1 MEQFYL
7 SIKNT
12 QRKIEDVRNL
22 FKNLTTREME
32 ILEFEKAR
40 AEQLKLEHD
49 VKVMSD
55 EVDNLPVY
63 LPPSPPCTPE
73 FERHANNFIVSNS
86 SELHKSPLDRVRKAN
101 EIIIVENI
109 KRSQAVSGSVVSS
122 TRNNTHI
129 VYEDDHGNNCLNS
142 ATDNDVT
149 LNNNVNTINNNENFQ
164 MIQKSE
170 IINFNKMN
178 QLSNVECELNRHVNF
193 LLMSKRHEHDEYVVN
208 LDFKIEIYFNIIFII
223 FYI

>member
-1 MEQFYL
+1 MTMEHFYL

-40 AEQLKLEHD
+40 AEQLKLERD
-49 VKVMSD
+49 LKVMSD

-73 FERHANNFIVSNS
+73 FERHANNFIVPN
-86 SELHKSPLDRVRKAN
+86 SELLKSPLDRVRKAN

-109 KRSQAVSGSVVSS
+109 SGSVVSS
-122 TRNNTHI
+122 TRNNTNI
-129 VYEDDHGNNCLNS
+129 LVYEDDHGNNCLNS
-142 ATDNDVT
+142 DATDNDVT
-149 LNNNVNTINNNENFQ
+149 LNNNVITINNNENFQ

-193 LLMSKRHEHDEYVVN
+193 LLTSKRREHDEYVVN
-208 LDFKIEIYFNIIFII
+208 LDVKNILL
-223 FYI
+223 

>member
-1 MEQFYL
+1 MEHFYL

-40 AEQLKLEHD
+40 AEQLKLERD
-49 VKVMSD
+49 LKVMSD

-86 SELHKSPLDRVRKAN
+86 ELRKSPLDRVRKAN

-109 KRSQAVSGSVVSS
+109 KSSQAVNGSVVSS
-122 TRNNTHI
+122 TRNNTNI
-129 VYEDDHGNNCLNS
+129 LVNEDDHENCLNS

-193 LLMSKRHEHDEYVVN
+193 LLTSKRREQDEYVVN
-208 LDFKIEIYFNIIFII
+208 FDSKMHRKIF
-223 FYI
+223 

>member
-1 MEQFYL
+1 MEHFYL

-32 ILEFEKAR
+32 ILELEKAR
-40 AEQLKLEHD
+40 AEQLKLERD
-49 VKVMSD
+49 LKVMSD
-55 EVDNLPVY
+55 EVDNLPIY

-86 SELHKSPLDRVRKAN
+86 ELRKSPLDRVRKAN

-109 KRSQAVSGSVVSS
+109 KRSQADSGSVVSS
-122 TRNNTHI
+122 TRNNTNI
-129 VYEDDHGNNCLNS
+129 LVYEDDHGNNCQNS

-149 LNNNVNTINNNENFQ
+149 LNVNTINNNENFQ

-193 LLMSKRHEHDEYVVN
+193 LLTSKRCEKEEYVVN
-208 LDFKIEIYFNIIFII
+208 FYIKMHRKI
-223 FYI
+223 FYIIEYF